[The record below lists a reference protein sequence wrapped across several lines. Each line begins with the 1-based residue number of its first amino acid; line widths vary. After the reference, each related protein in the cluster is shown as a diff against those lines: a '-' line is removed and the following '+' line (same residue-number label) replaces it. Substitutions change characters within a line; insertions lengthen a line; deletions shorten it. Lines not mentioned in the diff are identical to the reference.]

1 MTEILRIDNKD
12 IILKAQEGDM
22 FAFRALVDEHK
33 EQAVRIA
40 YSITGN
46 LADAQ
51 DVAQEAFI
59 RVYKNINGFKFNSRF
74 STWFYRIVV
83 NLGYDFL
90 RKRKRSRVVLGSDSK
105 IQFLDEQ
112 NKDEKNADPGKIL
125 LEKELKAKIEEELTL
140 LPEKQQVAFSL
151 KYKKDMKIRE
161 IAELMGVSVSTVKMH
176 LFRGID
182 KMQKK
187 LGEYVR

>member
-1 MTEILRIDNKD
+1 MTDILMAENKD
-12 IILKAQEGDM
+12 TILKAQEGDM

-59 RVYKNINGFKFNSRF
+59 RVYKNINSFRFNSRF
-74 STWFYRIVV
+74 STWLYRIVV
-83 NLGYDFL
+83 NLGHDFL
-90 RKRKRSRVVLGSDSK
+90 RKRIRSK
-105 IQFLDEQ
+105 IILSNDNVALEEQ
-112 NKDEKNADPGKIL
+112 TKDEKGVDPAKKLIS
-125 LEKELKAKIEEELTL
+125 EELKKKIEETVTF
-140 LPEKQQVAFSL
+140 LPEKQRIAFSL

-161 IAELMGVSVSTVKMH
+161 IAQVMGISISSVKVH
-176 LFRGID
+176 LFRAID
-182 KMQKK
+182 KMQKNSANM
-187 LGEYVR
+187 

>member
-1 MTEILRIDNKD
+1 MEKTLKLDEKE

-22 FAFRALVDEHK
+22 FAFRTLIDEHK

-59 RVYKNINGFKFNSRF
+59 RVYKNIKKFKFNSKF
-74 STWFYRIVV
+74 STWLYRIIV

-90 RKRKRSRVVLGSDSK
+90 KKRNRVGLVLTDNENQEQQEDKKSADALAKLLSR
-105 IQFLDEQ
+105 
-112 NKDEKNADPGKIL
+112 
-125 LEKELKAKIEEELTL
+125 ELKVKIDEALIN
-140 LPEKQQVAFSL
+140 LPEKQQIAFSL

-161 IAELMGVSVSTVKMH
+161 IAEVMGVSISSVKVH
-176 LFRGID
+176 LFRAID
-182 KMQKK
+182 KLQKK
-187 LGEYVR
+187 LSIYVR

>member
-1 MTEILRIDNKD
+1 MTDTLKLDNKD
-12 IILKAQEGDM
+12 TILKAQEGDM

-46 LADAQ
+46 FADAQ
-51 DVAQEAFI
+51 DVAQDAFI
-59 RVYKNINGFKFNSRF
+59 RVYKNINSFKFNSRF

-83 NLGYDFL
+83 NLGHDFL
-90 RKRKRSRVVLGSDSK
+90 RKKKRSKVVLDNGNK
-105 IQFLDEQ
+105 MQPLDEQ
-112 NKDEKNADPGKIL
+112 NEDGKNADPGKML
-125 LEKELKAKIEEELTL
+125 LNKELKAKIEEELTL

-151 KYKKDMKIRE
+151 RYKKDMKMRE
-161 IAELMGVSVSTVKMH
+161 IAEVMGVSESSVKMH
-176 LFRGID
+176 LFRTID